1 LGLHAGPAVV
11 GNIGSAHRKEYT
23 VIGDVVNVA
32 SRVEAL
38 NKSFGSQM
46 LVTEEVWRTAEMAEG
61 SVTPLP
67 REPIQV
73 RGRETPVKILQL
85 A

>member
-1 LGLHAGPAVV
+1 M

-38 NKSFGSQM
+38 NKPLGSQM
-46 LVTEEVWRTAEMAEG
+46 LVTEEVWRAAGLDATRG
-61 SVTPLP
+61 VTPTP
-67 REPIQV
+67 RDPIQV
-73 RGRETPVKILQL
+73 RGRETPIKILQL